1 MRSQLV
7 LALAV
12 ASAALDDQGRYP
24 TCAQVRDL
32 GGITEDGDQILS
44 LNGSPVTVYCYMMG
58 AAAADGAPFAYI
70 TLPQPNTAQWIT
82 STTNGTTVEAQPP
95 ITTTFDKVRI
105 DEATLKLHTGDCKPR
120 SSFLLAL

>member
-12 ASAALDDQGRYP
+12 ASASAALDDQGRYP
-24 TCAQVRDL
+24 TCAEVRDL
-32 GGITEDGDQILS
+32 GGITEDGNQTLS

-58 AAAADGAPFAYI
+58 DAAATDGAPFAYI

-82 STTNGTTVEAQPP
+82 STGNGTTVEAQPP

-105 DEATLKLHTGDCKPR
+105 DEATLKLFHKR
-120 SSFLLAL
+120 EELA